1 MKFIDFFAG
10 IGGFHSGLESAG
22 YEMIGWVEWD
32 KYARKSYEAYTIQKG
47 STQLMTLN
55 QSKTEKNYQQQ
66 TCGLSDRHAQILAW
80 LEAESES
87 RANNQA
93 CSLKLSDSLMTDHGK
108 RNLPISSW
116 KMLKTCFLQTEDGTL
131 PQSSIKWTKLGMMS
145 NGKCLIP
152 AGLSRKTVNEYTLLD
167 TNEE

>member
-1 MKFIDFFAG
+1 MKW
-10 IGGFHSGLESAG
+10 SAG
-22 YEMIGWVEWD
+22 LNWINMHANHM
-32 KYARKSYEAYTIQKG
+32 KHYTIQKG
-47 STQLMTLN
+47 STQLMILN

-80 LEAESES
+80 LETESDSKE
-87 RANNQA
+87 NNQA

-108 RNLPISSW
+108 RNQPFSSW

-131 PQSSIKWTKLGMMS
+131 PQSSLKWTKLGMMS
-145 NGKCLIP
+145 NGKCSIP
-152 AGLSRKTVNEYTLLD
+152 AGLSHKTVNEYTLLD